1 MTRAVL
7 AMGSNLQDR
16 LGLLRGAVA
25 SLRQISTV
33 ISVSS
38 LYETEPVGGPD
49 QGRYLNAAVV
59 VDTDLR
65 PRDLLEALLAI
76 ERAADRV
83 RGVKWG
89 PRTLDLDIIAYGQE
103 QVDEP
108 DLTIPHPRARDRRF
122 VLDPVAE
129 IAPNTVLAPGITA
142 LQARSR
148 LEDGGVFRW
157 HGDWVESQP
166 RLGWRGQ
173 ALVGG
178 QFVLF
183 VILAVVALLTA
194 DTTPPL
200 WSAIVGIGLA
210 AVGGWLVVG
219 AVFSL
224 GMNLSALPDP
234 RPGAELSERGVF
246 GVVRHPIYG
255 GLLLG
260 GCGACFTLWTS
271 WPLPVLAVLAALLRF
286 KSGLEERALTLMYPD
301 YPGYVTRV
309 PRRFIPFD
317 W

>member
-1 MTRAVL
+1 
-7 AMGSNLQDR
+7 
-16 LGLLRGAVA
+16 
-25 SLRQISTV
+25 
-33 ISVSS
+33 
-38 LYETEPVGGPD
+38 LYETEPVGGPA

-59 VDTDLR
+59 VDTALR

-103 QVDEP
+103 QVDET
-108 DLTIPHPRARDRRF
+108 DLTIPHPRAIDRRF
-122 VLDPVAE
+122 VLDPVVE
-129 IAPNTVLAPGITA
+129 IAPNTLVAPGITA
-142 LQARSR
+142 SQARSG

-166 RLGWRGQ
+166 RLGWRAQ

-183 VILAVVALLTA
+183 VILAAVALLTA

-260 GCGACFTLWTS
+260 GISACLTLWTW

-301 YPGYVTRV
+301 YANYVVRV
-309 PRRFIPFD
+309 PRRFIPFV